1 VLHLYHQAFR
11 GFAELYDK
19 MGYFNI
25 EENMI
30 CLNQQGRVKVWA
42 NGELEKSYPVE
53 RVMGGNGTEKE
64 MVRRIIQLV
73 DQNTDGLTLPE
84 NVGGL
89 LLQADPETFRD
100 ADLMVQNFAS
110 RHRTTIPGQIDSVL
124 RR

>member
-1 VLHLYHQAFR
+1 
-11 GFAELYDK
+11 